1 MLLMK
6 HKNPAITETVRILV
20 GMLICLALML
30 GVYAL
35 IQKFSLAVLFGG
47 LVGTVVAVGNF
58 FFMAIG
64 LSNLADDAEKGRV
77 KIRLQ
82 GSFLVRTLAMMGLLV
97 VAIWFGKCD
106 PVATILPLLFVRPIL
121 TVEQFILKS
130 KMRGDGD
137 ES

>member
-1 MLLMK
+1 MK
-6 HKNPAITETVRILV
+6 HKNPAITETLRILV

-35 IQKFSLAVLFGG
+35 IQKFILAVLFGG
-47 LVGTVVAVGNF
+47 LVGTVIAVGNF

-64 LSNLADDAEKGRV
+64 LSNLADDAEEGKI

-106 PVATILPLLFVRPIL
+106 PIATILPLLFVRPIL

-130 KMRGDGD
+130 KMRGDGN

>member
-1 MLLMK
+1 MK
-6 HKNPAITETVRILV
+6 QKNPAITETLRILV

-35 IQKFSLAVLFGG
+35 IKRFSLPVLFGG
-47 LVGTVVAVGNF
+47 IVGTVVAVGNF

-64 LSNLADDAEKGRV
+64 LSNLTEDATEA
-77 KIRLQ
+77 KIKIKLQ
-82 GSFLVRTLAMMGLLV
+82 GGFLFRTLVMMGLLA

-106 PVATILPLLFVRPIL
+106 PIATVLPLLFVRPIL
-121 TVEQFILKS
+121 TVEQLILKS
-130 KMRGDGD
+130 RMRGDGN